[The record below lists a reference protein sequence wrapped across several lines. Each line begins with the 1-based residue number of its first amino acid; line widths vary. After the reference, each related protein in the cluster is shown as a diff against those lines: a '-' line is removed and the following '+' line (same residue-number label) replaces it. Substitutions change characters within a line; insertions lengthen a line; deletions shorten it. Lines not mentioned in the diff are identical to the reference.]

1 MTSGN
6 TRMLTNDL
14 VHFLNEVGSW
24 KFCELRGDIFKF
36 VNRFLVDSFQFVHLL
51 LYEHF
56 GSTRQMFAL
65 LKKFSDKEVSDFLC
79 IDSHLAVTVF
89 LYKLHT
95 VKYKLHIIKSGH
107 IKIYIRER
115 SLGSTVCRGF
125 LESAH
130 GSH

>member
-1 MTSGN
+1 MKQDMLENTVVSGN

-36 VNRFLVDSFQFVHLL
+36 VNRFLVDSFQFVHFL

-79 IDSHLAVTVF
+79 IDSHIAVNVL
-89 LYKLHT
+89 LY
-95 VKYKLHIIKSGH
+95 
-107 IKIYIRER
+107 
-115 SLGSTVCRGF
+115 
-125 LESAH
+125 
-130 GSH
+130 